1 MTFDQ
6 AVLDLCELVW
16 SHMGF
21 LSLYA
26 CWEGGLQEQRAE
38 EWNHG
43 NSKDTLLGSFCTKD
57 ICVV

>member
-21 LSLYA
+21 RSLYA
-26 CWEGGLQEQRAE
+26 CWEGGLQEQ
-38 EWNHG
+38 
-43 NSKDTLLGSFCTKD
+43 
-57 ICVV
+57 